1 MNLPMDLL
9 PVLEGLHS
17 AEAFNSKFLQS
28 FFQRV
33 EEIQRRPQSFQ
44 GALQGRVIA
53 TVFFEPSTRTR
64 LSFEAAA
71 LRLGGGV
78 VSLADPKASSHSKGE
93 TLQDTIRMLGSYAD
107 LVVLR
112 HSAEGAS
119 RLAARCTP
127 VPVINGGDGWLGH
140 PTQTLVDL
148 ATLNEEWGS
157 LEGRTVGVMGDLL
170 HGRTARSLA
179 WGLALLGARMV
190 LLPAPGLDWEPGF
203 EARIA
208 VRHGLR
214 SRKVS
219 HALFRAWTG
228 SPEARLLEPRGLIQ
242 PRLFPGDGVAEP
254 LERLDALYLTRLQEE
269 RGARTGCEG
278 YPGLLPA
285 QLEDPLLRDC
295 LLLHP
300 LPRRR
305 ELPRTIDADPRA
317 RYFHQA
323 ALGPVVRQALFLAF
337 LRPDRWPLAALTP
350 LPAGRMDS
358 GLHPCPNERCVSRRE
373 GLEPTWRLAG
383 FLPRRFLCAWC
394 DAPLRVE
401 YAGCRSTRRLHPVH
415 SALVQRIS
423 PENLRPFS
431 SRDGGLAEGYV
442 WSASGSTPPPP
453 PRRKSESP
461 GLNSRGQGVR

>member
-1 MNLPMDLL
+1 MTVPMDLL
-9 PVLEGLHS
+9 PVLEGLHT
-17 AEAFNSKFLQS
+17 AEAFNSKFLLS

-33 EEIQRRPQSFQ
+33 EEIQRRPQDFQ
-44 GALQGRVIA
+44 GALQGRVLA

-78 VSLADPKASSHSKGE
+78 ISLGDPKASSRSKGE

-119 RLAARCTP
+119 RLAARCTR
-127 VPVINGGDGWLGH
+127 VPVINGGDGRLGH

-148 ATLNEEWGS
+148 ATLHEAWGS
-157 LEGRTVGVMGDLL
+157 FEGRTVGVMGDLL

-203 EARIA
+203 EERI
-208 VRHGLR
+208 VSRHGLR
-214 SRKVS
+214 RQRVS
-219 HALFRAWTG
+219 HPLFRAWIG
-228 SPEARLLEPRGLIQ
+228 SPEARLLEPRGLVQ
-242 PRLFPGDGVAEP
+242 ARLFPGAGTAEP

-269 RGARTGCEG
+269 RGARTGREG

-285 QLEDPLLRDC
+285 QLQDPLLRDC
-295 LLLHP
+295 LVLHP
-300 LPRRR
+300 LPRRG
-305 ELPRTIDADPRA
+305 ELPKSIDSDPRA
-317 RYFHQA
+317 RYFQQA
-323 ALGPVVRQALFLAF
+323 ALGPVVRQALFLAL
-337 LRPDRWPLAALTP
+337 LRPERWPLAPLNP
-350 LPAGRMDS
+350 LPAGRMEA
-358 GLHPCPNERCVSRRE
+358 GLEPCPNERCVSRRE
-373 GLEPTWRLAG
+373 GQEDPTWRLSG
-383 FLPRRFLCAWC
+383 TLPRRFLCAWC
-394 DAPLRVE
+394 DTPFQVE

-415 SALVQRIS
+415 AALVQRIS

-431 SRDGGLAEGYV
+431 DRDAGLAEGYV
-442 WSASGSTPPPP
+442 WSASGGP
-453 PRRKSESP
+453 PRPHPAGNRSP
-461 GLNSRGQGVR
+461 QGKVPQG